1 MNEAVLG
8 LVALFV
14 LMLARIPIGY
24 AMLVVGY
31 VGIALQIGWGAAL
44 ASVGQT
50 MFDTGFAYTLSVLP
64 LFVLMGNFL
73 TVGGL
78 SMQLYRAGHLLLGH
92 RRGGLAMATIAAS
105 GAFAAVCGSS
115 VATTATMA
123 KVAMPSMRKYGYSD
137 ELAAGSIAAGGT
149 LGILIPP
156 SVAMVIYGI
165 LTQTNIGKLFIAG
178 VIPGLLSIAI
188 YMTVIA
194 FVTASRPE
202 WGPRSERATRTAQL
216 VAIRDVW
223 SVLALF
229 ILVIGGIYGGVF
241 TATEAAG
248 VGAGGAFLVAASR
261 RTIGW
266 RSLYGVLGETSRT
279 TGMLF
284 FVLFGALVFSNFI
297 SLSGFPDQLGAWVK
311 ALDVAPWVVI
321 AAILC
326 IYLALGCVL
335 ETLSMIL
342 LTVPIFYPIIAGYGF
357 DLIWFGVLVVVVA
370 EISLITPPV
379 GLNAFVLSGVTDNLS
394 VGTVFRGLFPFLA
407 GSLAILL
414 IVAAVPQISLYLPS
428 LMR

>member
-1 MNEAVLG
+1 MSASLWG
-8 LVALFV
+8 FAALFV
-14 LMLARIPIGY
+14 LMLARIPIAY
-24 AMLVVGY
+24 SMLIVGY
-31 VGIALQIGWGAAL
+31 FGIALQIGWGPAM

-78 SMQLYRAGHLLLGH
+78 STQLYRAGNVLLGH
-92 RRGGLAMATIAAS
+92 HRGGLAMGTIAAS
-105 GAFAAVCGSS
+105 GAFASVCGSS
-115 VATTATMA
+115 LATTATMA

-137 ELAAGSIAAGGT
+137 ELAAGSIAVGGT

-178 VIPGLLSIAI
+178 VIPGLLSIAV
-188 YMTVIA
+188 YMAVIA
-194 FVTASRPE
+194 IVTARRPE
-202 WGPRSERATRTAQL
+202 WGPRSER
-216 VAIRDVW
+216 VAIRERLIAVRDVW

-229 ILVIGGIYGGVF
+229 GVVIGGIYGGAF

-248 VGAGGAFLVAASR
+248 IGAGGAFVVAAFR
-261 RTIGW
+261 RTLGW
-266 RSLYGVLGETSRT
+266 QSLYAVLGETSRT

-284 FVLFGALVFSNFI
+284 LVLFGALVFSNFI
-297 SLSGFPDQLGAWVK
+297 SLSGFPDQLGLWVRT
-311 ALDVAPWVVI
+311 LDVPPWVLI
-321 AAILC
+321 AAILG
-326 IYLALGCVL
+326 IYLALGCLL

-342 LTVPIFYPIIAGYGF
+342 LTVPIFYPIVAAYGF
-357 DLIWFGVLVVVVA
+357 DLIWFGILVVVVA

-379 GLNAFVLSGVTDNLS
+379 GMNAFVLSGVTDNLS
-394 VGTVFRGLFPFLA
+394 ATTVFRGLLPFLV
-407 GSLAILL
+407 GSLTILF
-414 IVAAVPQISLYLPS
+414 IVAAVPAVSLYLPS

>member
-1 MNEAVLG
+1 MSEALLG
-8 LVALFV
+8 FAALFA
-14 LMLARIPIGY
+14 LMLARIPIAY
-24 AMLVVGY
+24 SMLVVGY
-31 VGIALQIGWGAAL
+31 FGIAHQIGWGAAM

-78 SMQLYRAGHLLLGH
+78 SAQLYRAGNVLLGH
-92 RRGGLAMATIAAS
+92 QRGGLAMGTIAAS
-105 GAFAAVCGSS
+105 GAFASVCGSS

-137 ELAAGSIAAGGT
+137 ELAAGSIAVGGT

-165 LTQTNIGKLFIAG
+165 MTQTNIGKLFIAG
-178 VIPGLLSIAI
+178 VIPGLLSIVI
-188 YMTVIA
+188 YIAVIA
-194 FVTASRPE
+194 IVTSFRPE
-202 WGPRSERATRTAQL
+202 WGPRSERVAPRERL

-223 SVLALF
+223 SVIVLF
-229 ILVIGGIYGGVF
+229 GVVIGGIYGGAF

-248 VGAGGAFLVAASR
+248 IGAGGAFLVAALR
-261 RTIGW
+261 RTLGW
-266 RSLYGVLGETSRT
+266 QSLYGVLGETSRT

-284 FVLFGALVFSNFI
+284 LVLFGALVFSSFI
-297 SLSGFPDQLGAWVK
+297 SLSGFPDQLGDWVK
-311 ALDVAPWVVI
+311 ALDVPPWVLI
-321 AAILC
+321 AAILG

-342 LTVPIFYPIIAGYGF
+342 LTVPIFYPIVAAYGF
-357 DLIWFGVLVVVVA
+357 DLVWFGVLVVVVA

-379 GLNAFVLSGVTDNLS
+379 GLNAFVLSGVTENLS
-394 VGTVFRGLFPFLA
+394 AATVFRGLLPFLI
-407 GSLAILL
+407 GSLTILI
-414 IVAAVPQISLYLPS
+414 IVAAVPAVSLYLPS

>member
-1 MNEAVLG
+1 MNETVLG
-8 LVALFV
+8 FAALFA
-14 LMLARIPIGY
+14 LMLARIPIAY

-31 VGIALQIGWGAAL
+31 FGIALQIGWNAAL

-64 LFVLMGNFL
+64 LFVLMGNLL

-78 SMQLYRAGHLLLGH
+78 SGQLYRAGNLLLGH
-92 RRGGLAMATIAAS
+92 YRGGLAMGTIAAS

-115 VATTATMA
+115 IATTATMA

-137 ELAAGSIAAGGT
+137 ELAAGSIAVGGT

-165 LTQTNIGKLFIAG
+165 MTQTNIGKLFIAG
-178 VIPGLLSIAI
+178 IIPGLLSIVI
-188 YMTVIA
+188 YIAVIA
-194 FVTASRPE
+194 VVTSLRPE
-202 WGPRSERATRTAQL
+202 LGPRSKRAAPKEKFA
-216 VAIRDVW
+216 AIRDVW
-223 SVLALF
+223 TVLALF
-229 ILVIGGIYGGVF
+229 VVVIGGIYGGIF

-248 VGAGGAFLVAASR
+248 IGAAGAFLVAAFR
-261 RTIGW
+261 RTLGW

-284 FVLFGALVFSNFI
+284 FVLFGALVFSNFV
-297 SLSGFPDQLGAWVK
+297 SLSGFPDRLGLWVRT
-311 ALDVAPWVVI
+311 LDVPPWAAI
-321 AAILC
+321 AAILG
-326 IYLALGCVL
+326 IYLALGCLL

-342 LTVPIFYPIIAGYGF
+342 LTVPIFYPIVAAYGF
-357 DLIWFGVLVVVVA
+357 DLVWFGVLVVVVA

-379 GLNAFVLSGVTDNLS
+379 GLNAFVLSGVTENLS
-394 VGTVFRGLFPFLA
+394 TGTVFRGLLPFLV
-407 GSLAILL
+407 GSLIILF
-414 IVAAVPQISLYLPS
+414 IVAVVPGISLYLPS